1 MNGAGF
7 KRYGVNYKG
16 RYTWMLATYRVVSEL
31 FLTCKKGGY
40 QNKTK
45 KRLHFASAS
54 SPEIRATTAYHA
66 FLGDALRNVDD
77 YNKLLFKKAAGTK
90 SI

>member
-1 MNGAGF
+1 
-7 KRYGVNYKG
+7 
-16 RYTWMLATYRVVSEL
+16 MLATYRVVSEL
-31 FLTCKKGGY
+31 FLTCEKGGY

-45 KRLHFASAS
+45 KGLHFASAS

-77 YNKLLFKKAAGTK
+77 YNIKLQLKKAAGTK
-90 SI
+90 SIWQECCY